1 MKRRNF
7 IKSCAITAA
16 GTLLMP
22 GVLSPKLFG
31 ATQELPFAP
40 LKGVWKLNND
50 GTFDLCTSQ
59 ITLKDA
65 FPSFD
70 GKTIRPVHVKVE
82 RNGDGGRIVYTLT
95 QGKVTLTFG
104 EREGQLFL
112 DSSLEGIGVAPHWF
126 APMSEA
132 TIEGADR
139 YFKQGAGFAG
149 PSGVF
154 KYPAPPVRRETPQSD
169 ESWSIDSYLTTGFI
183 APTGETIAVAAYQF
197 DNYVCRS
204 SHRNRT
210 YRKGLI
216 DRHLDYNLNLF
227 EIGFA
232 TENIDL
238 KSKTTPFPTL
248 RFLTG
253 ETAYPTFRELA
264 ARIAR
269 ANGITGLKP
278 PVYGWC
284 SWYEFEHNFNQAILD
299 DMLAGTKSIK
309 PPVPVQMIQVDDGYS
324 DHGDWIIANKNFP
337 EGLDYMAASIIRAG
351 YKAGIWVGPFMV
363 METSEVF
370 KQHPDWILKDRE
382 GNKIKSGSF
391 RGITDYMLDTSHPD
405 AFEHLRTVF
414 RTLRSY
420 GITYYKTDF
429 LDWGLNDSTAVMRY
443 KSGKTSAQYFT
454 EVMKMIREEIGADS
468 YWLACIA
475 PYQQVVGFA
484 DGLRYS
490 DDVTGM
496 QNAIHNLVPETIAC
510 QYMNGILFMNDPDT
524 VFLRDYN
531 ETLYADENDTTG
543 FSSSVAAI
551 SADERESLA
560 LWDGMTTNCITTSDR
575 FHRVSDDMVN
585 LFRFLQPGKE
595 YLPTEHSGWDKPSD
609 IKTALRHLPNGDY
622 AFLMLNTARDVQ
634 RAEVPVKDILPFDT
648 AYIFRWSYN
657 TRLALGKLST
667 ISSDLKPGRVALF
680 YLSQKDQ
687 APSKTMSIYG
697 VETINL

>member
-1 MKRRNF
+1 VKRRNF

-22 GVLSPKLFG
+22 NMLSPKLFG
-31 ATQELPFAP
+31 VTQELPFAP
-40 LKGVWKLNND
+40 LKGAWKLNDD
-50 GTFDLCTSQ
+50 GTFDLRTSQ
-59 ITLKDA
+59 ITLKEA

-70 GKTIRPVHVKVE
+70 GKTIRPIHVKVE
-82 RNGDGGRIVYTLT
+82 RKGGGGHIVYTLT
-95 QGKVTLTFG
+95 QGKVTLTFD
-104 EREGQLFL
+104 EKEGLLSL

-126 APMSEA
+126 APVSEA

-154 KYPAPPVRRETPQSD
+154 QYPVPPERRETPQSD

-183 APTGETIAVAAYQF
+183 APSGETIAVAAYQF

-216 DRHLDYNLNLF
+216 DRHLDYNFNLF

-238 KSKTTPFPTL
+238 KSRTTSFPTL
-248 RFLTG
+248 HFLTG

-264 ARIAR
+264 TRIAR
-269 ANGITGLKP
+269 ANGINTLKP

-284 SWYEFEHNFNQAILD
+284 SWYEFEHNFNQTILD
-299 DMLAGTKSIK
+299 DMLAGMKNIK
-309 PPVPVQMIQVDDGYS
+309 PPVPIQMVQVDDGYS
-324 DHGDWIIANKNFP
+324 DHGDWIIPNKNFP
-337 EGLDYMAASIIRAG
+337 QGLDYMAASIIRAG

-370 KQHPDWILKDRE
+370 KQHPDWILKDKE
-382 GNKIKSGSF
+382 GNKIKSGLF

-443 KSGKTSAQYFT
+443 KPGKTSAQYFT
-454 EVMKMIREEIGADS
+454 EVMKMIREEIGPDS

-475 PYQQVVGFA
+475 PYQQMVGFA

-496 QNAIHNLVPETIAC
+496 QNAMHNLVPETVAN
-510 QYMNGILFMNDPDT
+510 QYFNGVLFMNDPDT
-524 VFLRDYN
+524 VFLRDHN

-575 FHRVSDDMVN
+575 LHRVSDDMVN

-595 YLPTEHSGWDKPSD
+595 YLPTEHPSWDKPSD

-622 AFLMLNTARDVQ
+622 AFLMLNAAADVQ
-634 RAEVPVKDILPFDT
+634 KAEIPVKDILPFSST
-648 AYIFRWSYN
+648 YIFRWSYN
-657 TRLALGKLST
+657 TCRALGKQSI
-667 ISSDLKPGRVALF
+667 ISSDLRPGKVVLF

-687 APSKTMSIYG
+687 APSRTMSIYG
-697 VETINL
+697 VETVSL